1 MAHQDVL
8 ERILQADDPS
18 EFRELQSHLPEEWI
32 HDALRTTN
40 RGSVRQRRLPAFMTA
55 WVVIAMGLFRDR
67 AIDEVVAHL
76 GLANRSK
83 SCGRTDSPPVG
94 SGVIAEA
101 RRRLGEEPMKVLFYR
116 TVNERSARG
125 DSGETWRGLVPFGL
139 DGIVF
144 RIADEKANDAEFGR
158 PGSNRGVSAYPQAR
172 VLLLTELR
180 THLFCDAAIGPCRGK
195 RTGELS
201 LARDVWGRLPSRSI
215 VLLDGGLVDYGV
227 LFRLHHGD
235 NADTAQQRHWLVPAK
250 KSATWNRVKRLGH
263 GDSIVDLRIGSKPRK
278 EDPKLPPTM
287 QVRAIVHQV
296 RGFRPKTLLTS
307 LLDAAAYLGSE

>member
-8 ERILQADDPS
+8 EKVLHADDPS

-40 RGSVRQRRLPAFMTA
+40 RGSVRQRRLPAFVTA

-83 SCGRTDSPPVG
+83 SCARTDSPAVG

-101 RRRLGEEPMKVLFYR
+101 RKRLGAEPMKVLFYR
-116 TVNERSARG
+116 TVDERSARG
-125 DSGETWRGLVPFGL
+125 NSGETWRGLVPFGL

-144 RIADEKANDAEFGR
+144 RVADEKDNAEEFGR
-158 PGSNRGVSAYPQAR
+158 PGSKRGLSAYPQAR

-180 THLFCDAAIGPCRGK
+180 THLFCAAAIGPCRGK

-201 LARDVWGRLPSRSI
+201 LARDVWGRVPSHSLVLPSCDRGNVCPRWS
-215 VLLDGGLVDYGV
+215 DTSTNGPGTHGGVGRAEV
-227 LFRLHHGD
+227 
-235 NADTAQQRHWLVPAK
+235 NAQGAARAMSGSPLPETGEGRFEYAH
-250 KSATWNRVKRLGH
+250 KS
-263 GDSIVDLRIGSKPRK
+263 
-278 EDPKLPPTM
+278 
-287 QVRAIVHQV
+287 
-296 RGFRPKTLLTS
+296 
-307 LLDAAAYLGSE
+307 